1 VRKLG
6 ILALLLFAESAVA
19 QILAPIVGG
28 GAVSEMDFTL
38 PAPNAT
44 FNLTYTNSGATLHWI
59 FPAGSVPA
67 TIDSNNPTVNAAAGV
82 VRVQS
87 RDEFKGVTSISDNY
101 NGLVFTGTLPTLP
114 SGLAVLLLDSSTFTG
129 TLPTLPSGLTYLGL
143 NSSTFTGTLPALPSG
158 LTAVVLYASTF
169 TGTLPTL
176 PSGLTCLGLY
186 ASTFTGTLPALPSG
200 LTYLDLHSSTFTG
213 YTVGGFATQA
223 SLSTS
228 YLQFAN
234 VADVNSALVDA
245 ATSLGISGR
254 VVCNPFW
261 IAGSSPAPTGAG
273 IAAKATLISAGWT
286 VTTN

>member
-1 VRKLG
+1 MRKLG

-19 QILAPIVGG
+19 QILAPIVGV

-67 TIDSNNPTVNAAAGV
+67 TVDSNNPSVNATAGLI
-82 VRVQS
+82 RVQS
-87 RDEFKGVTSISDNY
+87 RDGFKGVTAISDNF

-114 SGLAVLLLDSSTFTG
+114 SGLTYLVLNSSTFTG
-129 TLPTLPSGLTYLGL
+129 TLPTLPSGLTYL
-143 NSSTFTGTLPALPSG
+143 
-158 LTAVVLYASTF
+158 VLYF
-169 TGTLPTL
+169 
-176 PSGLTCLGLY
+176 
-186 ASTFTGTLPALPSG
+186 
-200 LTYLDLHSSTFTG
+200 STFTG
-213 YTVGGFATQA
+213 YTAGGFATQA
-223 SLSTS
+223 SMSSS
-228 YLQFAN
+228 YLQFSK
-234 VADVNSALVDA
+234 VADVNSALVDVV
-245 ATSLGISGR
+245 TSLGILGR

-273 IAAKATLISAGWT
+273 ITAKATLISAGWT

>member
-1 VRKLG
+1 
-6 ILALLLFAESAVA
+6 
-19 QILAPIVGG
+19 
-28 GAVSEMDFTL
+28 MDFTL

-114 SGLAVLLLDSSTFTG
+114 SGLAVLLL
-129 TLPTLPSGLTYLGL
+129 
-143 NSSTFTGTLPALPSG
+143 N
-158 LTAVVLYASTF
+158 
-169 TGTLPTL
+169 
-176 PSGLTCLGLY
+176 
-186 ASTFTGTLPALPSG
+186 
-200 LTYLDLHSSTFTG
+200 SSTFTG

>member
-1 VRKLG
+1 MRKLVLFFVLT
-6 ILALLLFAESAVA
+6 LAAKA
-19 QILAPIVGG
+19 QILQPILLGG
-28 GAVSEMDFTL
+28 YSEMDFTL

-67 TIDSNNPTVNAAAGV
+67 TIDSNNPTVNATAGV
-82 VRVQS
+82 IRVQS
-87 RDEFKGVTSISDNY
+87 RDGFKGVTSISDNF

-114 SGLAVLLLDSSTFTG
+114 SGLTQLFLD
-129 TLPTLPSGLTYLGL
+129 
-143 NSSTFTGTLPALPSG
+143 A
-158 LTAVVLYASTF
+158 
-169 TGTLPTL
+169 
-176 PSGLTCLGLY
+176 
-186 ASTFTGTLPALPSG
+186 
-200 LTYLDLHSSTFTG
+200 STFTG
-213 YTVGGFATQA
+213 YTAGGFATQA

-245 ATSLGISGR
+245 VTSLGISGR
-254 VVCNPFW
+254 SVCNPFW
-261 IAGSSPAPTGAG
+261 IDGSSPAPTGAG